1 MSVADICLLASL
13 LVVVVVVAKM
23 LRAVRLLDGRMT
35 LLQEQLKL
43 GRVAPPQTGHR
54 PPASARPSPGR
65 TPVFG
70 VPVTPPSPRARTPA
84 PETPSVDAESHSPG
98 EQSAHVIDQTEADAV
113 WSRMEAEQE
122 RMKKAMGRDFQ
133 VRTRKRSAGDI
144 RGKPVVRALSA
155 QDLAKKLER
164 K

>member
-1 MSVADICLLASL
+1 MSLVEICLLASL

-43 GRVAPPQTGHR
+43 GRVAAPKARNSQ
-54 PPASARPSPGR
+54 PAPTRSSPVR

-70 VPVTPPSPRARTPA
+70 VPVAPPSPRAPTPA
-84 PETPSVDAESHSPG
+84 PEAESAAEEGHHPG
-98 EQSAHVIDQTEADAV
+98 EQTAHVIGQAEADAV
-113 WSRMEAEQE
+113 WAHMEAEQE
-122 RMKKAMGRDFQ
+122 RLKKAMGRDFQ
-133 VRTRKRSAGDI
+133 VRTRKRSASDI

-155 QDLAKKLER
+155 QDLAKKIER